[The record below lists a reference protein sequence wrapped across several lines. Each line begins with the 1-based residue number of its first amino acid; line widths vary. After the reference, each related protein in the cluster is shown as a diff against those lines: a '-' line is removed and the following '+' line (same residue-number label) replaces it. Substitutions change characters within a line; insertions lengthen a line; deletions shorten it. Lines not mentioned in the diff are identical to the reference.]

1 MTDGLIKQL
10 AKRIFRTVAEEV
22 QKGELPAGYTIEA
35 ALLLPVFLFAMMKG
49 LLLGIDCYEDVRTAA
64 ESSAFLETI
73 EPADRIW
80 KMQLA
85 KKGVDLIYE
94 HTVSEKPE
102 K

>member
-1 MTDGLIKQL
+1 MIKRLKTKKVIYLQ
-10 AKRIFRTVAEEV
+10 ASYTV
-22 QKGELPAGYTIEA
+22 EA
-35 ALLLPVFLFAMMKG
+35 ALLLPLFLFAMFKG
-49 LLLGIDCYEDVRTAA
+49 LSLGIDCYEDVRAAA
-64 ESSAFLETI
+64 EQVESETAV
-73 EPADRIW
+73 EPAKRIW